1 MSRAVLMGILS
12 EMHLWLSEIEMG
24 QLYNELIAYFG
35 LIGALDECQA
45 LENAWK
51 DPYNRR
57 EIEGCIFQCFLRNA
71 AISFLNSLKSLMF
84 LTLSNTS
91 LSSTS
96 AYL

>member
-1 MSRAVLMGILS
+1 LSRAVLMGILS
-12 EMHLWLSEIEMG
+12 EMHLWLSELEME

-57 EIEGCIFQCFLRNA
+57 EIEEFIKAWLRRKQRKKEE
-71 AISFLNSLKSLMF
+71 IV
-84 LTLSNTS
+84 TGVV
-91 LSSTS
+91 
-96 AYL
+96 

>member
-1 MSRAVLMGILS
+1 MSRAVLMGILL
-12 EMHLWLSEIEMG
+12 EMRVWLSELEME

-57 EIEGCIFQCFLRNA
+57 EIEEFIKAWLRRKQRKKEE
-71 AISFLNSLKSLMF
+71 IV
-84 LTLSNTS
+84 TGVV
-91 LSSTS
+91 
-96 AYL
+96 

>member
-12 EMHLWLSEIEMG
+12 EMRVWLSELEME

-45 LENAWK
+45 LESAWK

-57 EIEGCIFQCFLRNA
+57 EIEEFIKAWLRRKQRKKEE
-71 AISFLNSLKSLMF
+71 IV
-84 LTLSNTS
+84 TGVV
-91 LSSTS
+91 
-96 AYL
+96 

>member
-12 EMHLWLSEIEMG
+12 GMRVWLGELEMG
-24 QLYNELIAYFG
+24 QLYNELVAYFG

-57 EIEGCIFQCFLRNA
+57 EIEEFIKAWLRRKQRKKEE
-71 AISFLNSLKSLMF
+71 IV
-84 LTLSNTS
+84 TGVV
-91 LSSTS
+91 
-96 AYL
+96 

>member
-12 EMHLWLSEIEMG
+12 EMHVWLSELEME

-35 LIGALDECQA
+35 LIGALNECQA

-57 EIEGCIFQCFLRNA
+57 EIDEFIKAWLRRKQRKKEE
-71 AISFLNSLKSLMF
+71 IV
-84 LTLSNTS
+84 TGVV
-91 LSSTS
+91 
-96 AYL
+96 

>member
-1 MSRAVLMGILS
+1 LSRAVLMGILS
-12 EMHLWLSEIEMG
+12 EMRVWLSELEME

-57 EIEGCIFQCFLRNA
+57 EIEEFIKAWLRRKQRKKEE
-71 AISFLNSLKSLMF
+71 IV
-84 LTLSNTS
+84 TGVV
-91 LSSTS
+91 
-96 AYL
+96 